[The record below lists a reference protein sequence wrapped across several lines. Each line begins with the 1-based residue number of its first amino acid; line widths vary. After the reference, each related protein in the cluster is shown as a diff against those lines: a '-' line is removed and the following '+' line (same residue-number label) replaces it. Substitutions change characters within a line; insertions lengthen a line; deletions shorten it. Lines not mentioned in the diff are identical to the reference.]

1 MKGFKNSDP
10 SPTPQKVVSPRV
22 IRVIASATDTS
33 LNRAIGELV
42 VGAFFFA
49 MCSCEY
55 SPVSGK
61 QRTKLLELR
70 NIRFYKNNRELSAA
84 STFSNL
90 ADCGVSITFFFQKNE
105 QRDETIT
112 MHQT

>member
-22 IRVIASATDTS
+22 IRVIALATDTS

-84 STFSNL
+84 STFSPSGGL
-90 ADCGVSITFFFQKNE
+90 CLHYCLLPE
-105 QRDETIT
+105 E
-112 MHQT
+112 